1 MTIHS
6 VLGAIV
12 IGLVVG
18 ALARLVL
25 PGKQPIS
32 ILLTMLIGIVSAFIG
47 TALARAMG
55 IPIDTTGIDWGELIV
70 QVVVAVLGVALATA
84 LMGRSSGMFGRRS
97 FGRPRSRLT
106 RRW

>member
-12 IGLVVG
+12 IGLVIGV
-18 ALARLVL
+18 LAKLVL
-25 PGKQPIS
+25 PGKQPIP
-32 ILLTMLIGIVSAFIG
+32 IWLTVLIGIVSAFIG

-55 IPIDTTGIDWGELIV
+55 IPIDTPGVDWGELLV
-70 QVVVAVLGVALATA
+70 QLIVAVLGVALATA
-84 LMGRSSGMFGRRS
+84 ALGRSTFGRRG
-97 FGRPRSRLT
+97 FGRPGSRLT

>member
-12 IGLVVG
+12 IGLVIG

-25 PGKQPIS
+25 PGKQRMP
-32 ILLTMLIGIVSAFIG
+32 ILLTILVGIASAFIG

-55 IPIDTTGIDWGELIV
+55 IPIDTPGVDWGELLV
-70 QVVVAVLGVALATA
+70 QVIIAVLGVALVSAA
-84 LMGRSSGMFGRRS
+84 LGGSAFGHRR
-97 FGRPRSRLT
+97 FGRSRLT

>member
-25 PGKQPIS
+25 PGKQPIPVWLT
-32 ILLTMLIGIVSAFIG
+32 ILVGIGSAFVG
-47 TALARAMG
+47 TALARAMS
-55 IPIDTTGIDWGELIV
+55 IPIDTPGVDWGELLV
-70 QVVVAVLGVALATA
+70 QVIVAVLGVALATA
-84 LMGRSSGMFGRRS
+84 ALGRSTFGRRG
-97 FGRPRSRLT
+97 FGRPRSGLM